1 MNGKFSNRFFINFLR
16 LTRPLSNVK
25 NIALIV
31 LAFYLSKANFNLI
44 LFLAGYC
51 SISFVCSSFYT
62 YNALSDYNLDKKNKN
77 KNHYSKAVNY
87 FGKEKSF
94 IIFISLL
101 ASGFIISFF
110 INFYFLFFL
119 VLLALTNFFYS
130 SKRFRFKE
138 RFILDILFGAVL
150 TFLLRFVALWFVF
163 SFSFPP
169 LLVMLALIFA
179 KSAGYLL
186 YKDLDY
192 EYLLVAKVKNSITIL
207 AKKTKIVISGILWVL
222 AFLSFF
228 LLCFNSYSKIAFLG
242 FLPLRFLLLIPFAI
256 PPVVIIYFSSFGKIK
271 IAVNILRIWGFAY
284 WLIVTMIII
293 VLL

>member
-1 MNGKFSNRFFINFLR
+1 MIKLIINLLR

-31 LAFYLSKANFNLI
+31 LAFYLSGVAFNWVIFLVG
-44 LFLAGYC
+44 LF
-51 SISFVCSSFYT
+51 SISFVCSSFYV
-62 YNALSDYNLDKKNKN
+62 YNALSDYGLDKNNGNKS
-77 KNHYSKAVNY
+77 HYSEAVDY
-87 FGKEKSF
+87 FGKKASF
-94 IIFISLL
+94 MIFILL
-101 ASGFIISFF
+101 LVTGFVTAIF

-119 VLLALTNFFYS
+119 ILLALINFFYS
-130 SKRFRFKE
+130 SKKFRFKE
-138 RFILDILFGAVL
+138 RFILDILFGASF

-169 LLVMLALIFA
+169 LFVVLALVFA

-192 EYLLVAKVKNSITIL
+192 EYLLASKVKNSVTIL
-207 AKKTKIVISGILWVL
+207 GKRTKIVISVILWIL
-222 AFLSFF
+222 AFLSFL
-228 LLCFNSYSKIAFLG
+228 LLCLNAYFKIAFLG
-242 FLPLRFLLLIPFAI
+242 SLPLRFLLLIPFVI

-271 IAVNILRIWGFAY
+271 VAVKVLRIWGFAY
-284 WLIVTMIII
+284 WIMVIMIIM